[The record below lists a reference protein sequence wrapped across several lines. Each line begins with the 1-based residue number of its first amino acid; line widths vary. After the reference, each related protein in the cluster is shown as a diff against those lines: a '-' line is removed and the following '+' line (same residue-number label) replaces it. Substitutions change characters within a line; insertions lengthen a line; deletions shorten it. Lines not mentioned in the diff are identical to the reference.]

1 MEIEAQAM
9 PSKPGREPWNKGKSH
24 WPETTA
30 AAKGCLADTHP
41 LTVREV
47 STLAGESTMRR

>member
-1 MEIEAQAM
+1 MGIEAQAM

-41 LTVREV
+41 RTVREV